1 MNVCVITESWM
12 KTFIIIIYFICVA
25 DLYCGLR
32 LMEVTYTR
40 AQNRKQLKMDPLT
53 SLFSKLLDHPP
64 QGISHKPFSS
74 GHVYDFLGASFPFS
88 FRHHFVS
95 PPVPGAG
102 LFFLSILIQPGTF
115 LHNKSPIVVFP
126 TVGA

>member
-12 KTFIIIIYFICVA
+12 KMFIIIIYFICVT
-25 DLYCGLR
+25 DLYCGLQ

-64 QGISHKPFSS
+64 REFLTNLSLRAMF
-74 GHVYDFLGASFPFS
+74 VTFLGLL
-88 FRHHFVS
+88 S
-95 PPVPGAG
+95 PSLSDTICLSSCPRCRA
-102 LFFLSILIQPGTF
+102 FLSLNPDTTRNISAQ
-115 LHNKSPIVVFP
+115 
-126 TVGA
+126 